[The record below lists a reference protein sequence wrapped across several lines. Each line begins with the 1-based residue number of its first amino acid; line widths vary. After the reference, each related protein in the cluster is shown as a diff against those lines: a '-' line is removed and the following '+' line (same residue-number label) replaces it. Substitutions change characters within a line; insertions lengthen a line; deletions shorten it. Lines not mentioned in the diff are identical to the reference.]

1 MKEIVVGTNEAGQRM
16 DKLLAKV
23 LNQCSKSFLY
33 KMLRKKNIK
42 LNNEKAEGKELLKE
56 GDRIQI
62 YFSDETFEKFSG
74 KEAVST
80 VILPEQFSIIYEDAD
95 VVIMNKWAGVLSQKA
110 KDDDITMNEYLISY
124 LLKENKI
131 TQEELKTF
139 HPSVV
144 NRLDRNT
151 TGLLL
156 GGASLR
162 GSQVLSK
169 ALKNRS
175 VEKYYY
181 AFVVGKVKE
190 NQKLKGY
197 LNKDEKTNQV
207 SITNAPYGDEKLG
220 MPIETEYEIV
230 KYVGDATLLKVHL
243 ITGKTHQ
250 IRAHLASIGHPIIG
264 DRKYGNEK
272 MNRKYYEEKR
282 VHHQLLHAKEL
293 HFPKDFALDQL
304 AGKVIEASLPK
315 VWDRVL
321 GR

>member
-1 MKEIVVGTNEAGQRM
+1 MKEIVVGSNEAGQRM

-42 LNNEKAEGKELLKE
+42 LNNQKAEGRELLNE

-62 YFSDETFEKFSG
+62 YFSDETFAAFTQ

-80 VILPEQFSIIYEDAD
+80 VILPEQFSIIYEDKD

-110 KDDDITMNEYLISY
+110 KDEDITMNEYLLSY
-124 LLKENKI
+124 LLREHRI

-156 GGASLR
+156 AGASLK
-162 GSQVLSK
+162 GAQVLSK
-169 ALKNRS
+169 ALKDRS
-175 VEKYYY
+175 VDKYYY
-181 AFVVGKVKE
+181 ALVVGKVKE

-197 LNKDEKTNQV
+197 LKKDEKTNQV
-207 SITNAPYGDEKLG
+207 SIMNAPYGDEKLG

-230 KYVGDATLLKVHL
+230 NYEGDSTLLRVHL

-264 DRKYGNEK
+264 DRKYGNERI
-272 MNRKYYEEKR
+272 NRKFYEENR

-293 HFPKDFALDQL
+293 HFPENFALEQL
-304 AGKVIEASLPK
+304 AGKVIEAPLPK

-321 GR
+321 ER